1 MSRPIGKLEY
11 VDPRSLWE
19 NEAKDFTPWLGEHLS
34 ELSKALGLELEL
46 VTSEEQVGSFYCDI
60 YAREKRSGRKV
71 IIENQLASTDHSH
84 LGQLLT
90 YAAGLEADIICWISP
105 DFRDEHTLALDWLN
119 NHTSE
124 DVQFLGVRLRA
135 VQIDGSNAAPLFELA
150 SAPNTFQRNAKRQTE
165 ETELGKFYLDFWK
178 EVLERARTEKLYSGT
193 RKSSS
198 DNWINFGS
206 GVSAYSY
213 SIVFAQGNIFRVE
226 LYIDHGPGKQELNE
240 ASFEALESEK
250 ESIEKDMQIELSWQR
265 LEHARACRI
274 AADKLYIDRQ
284 AEKEELITWG
294 IEMFSRMKDVFGPR
308 IRKLP
313 GKTK

>member
-1 MSRPIGKLEY
+1 MSKPIGKLMY
-11 VDPRSLWE
+11 IDPKSLWE
-19 NEAKDFTPWLGEHLS
+19 HEAKDFTPWLGEHLS
-34 ELSKALGLELEL
+34 ELGEALGLELEL

-105 DFRDEHTLALDWLN
+105 DFRDEHTLALNWLN

-135 VQIDGSNAAPLFELA
+135 VQIDDRAAPLFELVA
-150 SAPNTFQRNAKRQTE
+150 APNVFQRNVKKQTG
-165 ETELGKFYLDFWK
+165 ETERGKFYLDFWK
-178 EVLERARTEKLYSGT
+178 EVLERTRKKGLYSGNM
-193 RKSSS
+193 KPGFE
-198 DNWINFGS
+198 NWISFSS
-206 GVSAYSY
+206 GHSGFAYNL
-213 SIVFAQGNIFRVE
+213 VFAQGSNIRVE
-226 LYIDHGPGKQELNE
+226 LYIDHGRGRQEQNE
-240 ASFEALESEK
+240 ASFDAFEAEK
-250 ESIEKDMQIELSWQR
+250 ESIEKEMKTELSWQR

-274 AADKLYIDRQ
+274 AVDKPYTDRQ
-284 AEKEELITWG
+284 AEKEELMDWQL
-294 IEMFSRMKDVFGPR
+294 EMFSRMKKVFGPR
-308 IRKLP
+308 IRKLS